1 MQSSNNGESQET
13 LALKTHAVR
22 EFHSNESDIDFCV
35 EEIRRVGYTVIDSGY
50 SEAELANISERIDRV
65 YETQLE
71 ELGGENLKRIND
83 ADLARCLIEYD
94 DYFVKLATHPTL
106 LAIVSKLLGEY
117 FLLMSQNGI
126 INRSSDEHYQVTWHR
141 DLNYQHFVSSRPL
154 AVSALYAI
162 DDFNEET
169 GGTRIL
175 PASHKA
181 ETFPSHEYVQKHEM
195 LMNAKAGSILVF
207 DAMIYHRTGENR
219 SGRTRRGVNHI
230 YSLPLIKQQISFP
243 KVLKGKYSDDPFLRK
258 FFGYE
263 TETADSVEKWRQF
276 KLRMADECN

>member
-1 MQSSNNGESQET
+1 MQ
-13 LALKTHAVR
+13 AIKTHAVR
-22 EFHSNESDIDFCV
+22 EFHHNESEIDFRV

-50 SEAELANISERIDRV
+50 SDEELQNIRDRIDRV
-65 YETQLE
+65 YEMQVSE
-71 ELGGENLKRIND
+71 IGGVDKLKRIND

-94 DYFVKLATHPTL
+94 DYFVKLAIHPTIM
-106 LAIVSKLLGEY
+106 AITTKLLGEY

-126 INRSSDEHYQVTWHR
+126 INRSTDEHYQVTWHR

-162 DDFNEET
+162 DDFNETT
-169 GGTRIL
+169 GGTCIL
-175 PASHKA
+175 PSSHKS
-181 ETFPSHEYVQKHEM
+181 ETFPSEEYVQRHQT
-195 LMNAKAGSILVF
+195 LMEAKAGSILVF
-207 DAMIYHRTGENR
+207 DAMIYHRTGQNS

-243 KVLKGKYSDDPFLRK
+243 SVLRGKFNDDPFLRK

-263 TETADSVEKWRQF
+263 TETANSVDHWRKF
-276 KLRMADECN
+276 KLSMAANQGSNSPS